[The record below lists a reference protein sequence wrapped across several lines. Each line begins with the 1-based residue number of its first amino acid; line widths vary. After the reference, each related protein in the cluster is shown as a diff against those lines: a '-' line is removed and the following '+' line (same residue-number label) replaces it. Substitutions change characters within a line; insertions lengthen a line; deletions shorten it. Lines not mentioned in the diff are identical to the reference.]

1 MSRLGRWVG
10 RADSSRP
17 GRCNTK
23 NKQTSRI
30 HTISVCAVL
39 IACPLR
45 GPRATLYPAVDSEF
59 QHLPIDEQSSN
70 QFVLAAPVLKS
81 LVAS

>member
-1 MSRLGRWVG
+1 MSRLGGWAEQTA
-10 RADSSRP
+10 ADQAGAIPETNKPP
-17 GRCNTK
+17 GY
-23 NKQTSRI
+23 I
-30 HTISVCAVL
+30 TISVCAVL